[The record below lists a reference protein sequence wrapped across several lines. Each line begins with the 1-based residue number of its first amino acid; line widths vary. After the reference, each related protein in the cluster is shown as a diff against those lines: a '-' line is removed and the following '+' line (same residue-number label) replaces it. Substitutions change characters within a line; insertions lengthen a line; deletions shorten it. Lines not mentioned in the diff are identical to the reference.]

1 MANQIGKIPLDQ
13 IDDPQISM
21 RSEAND
27 DGIEELASSIKQI
40 GLLQPVTLRAKV
52 HRPDCPIS
60 KGDTATGCGG
70 CVGYNR
76 YEIITGHRR
85 VLAARRAGLVTI
97 EAIVREVKDREA
109 IVFKLHENLLRRE
122 VNPVDEAI
130 FLAKVLKEQNLDPK
144 EIASMTR
151 RSEAYISSRLEIL
164 KYPDYLIEAVG
175 EKQISLGAA
184 HWLNQISDDRVKQN
198 YTDYAI
204 KGGISVKR
212 AIAWFESWKTGHLFA
227 NPQKIESPE
236 ESRGVGFEA
245 HKETCIV
252 CQGHEIPADMM
263 LYYAH
268 LECAKKIQQ

>member
-40 GLLQPVTLRAKV
+40 GLLQPVTLRKV
-52 HRPDCPIS
+52 G
-60 KGDTATGCGG
+60 K
-70 CVGYNR
+70 R

-130 FLAKVLKEQNLDPK
+130 FLAKAMKEHSLDPK